1 MVKWCKLAGL
11 LNTIVQ
17 KLENTT
23 KKTKLNAI
31 PSNKT
36 KTQEMLD
43 FSCEQPL
50 DKNNNTNITLKWT
63 TNKSEPF
70 STISFLSYFSPK

>member
-1 MVKWCKLAGL
+1 MVQTSRFVKYNSTKVG
-11 LNTIVQ
+11 
-17 KLENTT
+17 KYK

-70 STISFLSYFSPK
+70 STISVLSYFSPK